1 MFLFSYVKHNAD
13 CCQYMMRPEDRRTGI
28 TCCRKWT
35 SSIILILC
43 YVCYPV
49 GKLYQFLFDD
59 ASLLSM

>member
-1 MFLFSYVKHNAD
+1 
-13 CCQYMMRPEDRRTGI
+13 MMRPEDRRTGI